1 MMQRRAT
8 VVFVGLLIFF
18 ALAIGRLVQLQIV
31 QADQWKTLARRFQE
45 GQIVGTQPRGYIY
58 DRYGKILAH
67 DLRAVSIAVDNYHIT
82 RPDLLERLLST
93 HLKISREE
101 VREKLYRPGYFTWL
115 ARRVSPEQAANL
127 ERALREAGARGVLF
141 IDDWKRAY
149 PQKSLASNLIGF
161 AGVDGQGLEGI
172 ELGFD
177 DLLRGEETIWS
188 VVRRADGAEI
198 RRRLVREGRPG
209 GDLFLTVDARIQQ
222 LAESAL
228 ERGVRTYKAQ
238 AGFALVLNPWTGE
251 ILAMAQSDTYDL
263 NRFQRSRPEA
273 RKNLPV
279 VYAFEPG
286 SSFKIFT
293 MLAAL
298 EAGVIRP
305 TERVS
310 GSATIQIAHHIFRN
324 SEQINYG
331 MVTPAGVIKDSIN
344 TGMIRIAQRLGE
356 NALFTYLQRFGFG
369 QETGVELPGEI
380 SGSLA
385 PVKNWSAL
393 EIGAIAIGQS
403 VAVTA
408 IQMASK
414 VAAIANGGQL
424 LKPRVVKAVRGRD
437 GGVQP
442 TKLETMGRIAS
453 EESCRQLTA
462 MMIEA
467 VRDGT
472 GILAQIE
479 GVTVAAKTGTAQ
491 KAVPGK
497 GYVKG
502 KFVASFVGF
511 FPAEAP
517 RYVVVIVLDEPG
529 GREYYGGL
537 TAAPIFKE
545 IALGLLYL
553 DRLRQ

>member
-1 MMQRRAT
+1 MIPRRAT
-8 VVFVGLLIFF
+8 VILAGLLIFF
-18 ALAIGRLVQLQIV
+18 ALVVGRLVQLQIV
-31 QADQWKTLARRFQE
+31 QADQWKKLAQSFQE
-45 GQIVGTQPRGYIY
+45 GQIVSPQPRGYIY
-58 DRYGKILAH
+58 DRSGKILAH
-67 DLRAVSIAVDNYHIT
+67 DLRAISIALDNYHMT

-93 HLKISREE
+93 HLKLPREE
-101 VREKLYRPGYFTWL
+101 IREKLYRPGYFTWV
-115 ARRVSPEQAANL
+115 ARGVSPEQAENL
-127 ERALREAGARGVLF
+127 KSALREAGARGVLF
-141 IDDWKRAY
+141 LEDWKRAY

-161 AGVDGQGLEGI
+161 AGVDSQGLEGI
-172 ELGFD
+172 ELKFD
-177 DLLRGEETIWS
+177 ELLRGEETLWS
-188 VVRRADGAEI
+188 VVRRGDGTEV
-198 RRRLVREGRPG
+198 RRQVVRAGRPG
-209 GDLFLTVDARIQQ
+209 GDLYLTIDARIQQ

-238 AGFALVLNPWTGE
+238 AGFAVVLTPWTGE
-251 ILAMAQSDTYDL
+251 VLAMAQSETYDL
-263 NRFQRSRPEA
+263 NRFQQSRPQA
-273 RKNLPV
+273 RKNLSV
-279 VYAFEPG
+279 AYAFEPG

-298 EAGVIRP
+298 EAGVISP

-310 GSATIQIAHHIFRN
+310 GSATLQIAHHTFRN

-344 TGMIRIAQRLGE
+344 TAMIRIAQRLGE
-356 NALFTYLQRFGFG
+356 DALYAYLQRFGFG
-369 QETGVELPGEI
+369 QETGIELPGEI
-380 SGSLA
+380 SGYLA
-385 PVKNWSAL
+385 PVKDWSAL

-403 VAVTA
+403 VSVTA
-408 IQMASK
+408 IQMATK

-424 LKPRVVKAVRGRD
+424 LKPRVIKAVRERD
-437 GGVQP
+437 GRMQP
-442 TKLETMGRIAS
+442 TKLEILGRIAS
-453 EESCRQLTA
+453 EEHCRQLTE
-462 MMIEA
+462 MMIET

-479 GVTVAAKTGTAQ
+479 GVTIAAKTGTAQ

-517 RYVVVIVLDEPG
+517 RYVIVVVLDEPG

-545 IALGLLYL
+545 IALGLLSL
-553 DRLRQ
+553 DRLR